1 MRKDRLA
8 YFKKRL
14 LEKQRQLADEVG
26 RTALYGKDQEDDS
39 IKDLGDQANTAYNR
53 EFFFELG
60 NGDRRLLRDVVS
72 ALQKLE
78 GGGFGACERCGE
90 ALSQEAG
97 TLYRQI
103 LQTRKSHLG
112 ALRGLR
118 DLAAAAGRWAEA
130 LDLEQ
135 RIVGAVAPAE
145 RSPETEWLAVIHYEL
160 GRAELARGHPAA
172 AVAHL
177 RNAVRTDRSFLPAAL
192 ALGDAYEATGDRREA
207 VRVWERAA
215 ETQPALPLLARLE
228 RAFREDGRPTRM
240 IALYRQALDKAPD
253 ELALAVA
260 LGRVFFE
267 LEMLD
272 EAADQFEK
280 VEVRAPALPVV
291 HAYLGAVFERRGET
305 RAAFDEYRRALQL
318 GHAFDWPHQCTTCG
332 ATSALWQDRCPS
344 CHRWNTLRPVRG

>member
-1 MRKDRLA
+1 MLRAPRTRVSVSILSTHHRSREGGPDAKRSTGVLQEALAREAAPAGRRGRPDGALRQGPGRRLDQGPRRPGEYRVQPGVLLRTRQRRPA
-8 YFKKRL
+8 PAARCRLRPAEAGGRRLWCVRAVRRGDLREATRGAAVRALLHRLPAGHRARGAHGHGLGARGPASRRQPAHPSLPVTLLSSLRTLVSVGFDLKRL
-14 LEKQRQLADEVG
+14 FDRHRASPSG
-26 RTALYGKDQEDDS
+26 EDDS
-39 IKDLGDQANTAYNR
+39 EATA
-53 EFFFELG
+53 
-60 NGDRRLLRDVVS
+60 LLARAAEVS
-72 ALQKLE
+72 RA
-78 GGGFGACERCGE
+78 GR
-90 ALSQEAG
+90 SQEAG

-103 LQTRKSHLG
+103 LQTR
-112 ALRGLR
+112 R
-118 DLAAAAGRWAEA
+118 
-130 LDLEQ
+130 
-135 RIVGAVAPAE
+135 
-145 RSPETEWLAVIHYEL
+145 
-160 GRAELARGHPAA
+160 
-172 AVAHL
+172 
-177 RNAVRTDRSFLPAAL
+177 
-192 ALGDAYEATGDRREA
+192 
-207 VRVWERAA
+207 
-215 ETQPALPLLARLE
+215 
-228 RAFREDGRPTRM
+228 

-318 GHAFDWPHQCTTCG
+318 GHAFDWPHQCATCG